1 MLGFTHAERIYQM
14 LTKTGLKGE
23 FILFKGFHEIPLP
36 VIREAAKFLDKIPQ
50 DKKRRARL

>member
-1 MLGFTHAERIYQM
+1 M

>member
-1 MLGFTHAERIYQM
+1 VLGFTHAERIYQM

>member
-1 MLGFTHAERIYQM
+1 MLGFKHAERIYQM

-36 VIREAAKFLDKIPQ
+36 VIREEVKFLNKIAQ
-50 DKKRRARL
+50 N